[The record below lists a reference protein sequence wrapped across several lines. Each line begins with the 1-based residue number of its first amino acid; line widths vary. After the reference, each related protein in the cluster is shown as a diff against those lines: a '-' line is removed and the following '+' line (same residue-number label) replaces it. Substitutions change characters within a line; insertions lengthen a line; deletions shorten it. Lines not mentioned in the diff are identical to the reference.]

1 MDANSTT
8 IHRFKAQVNKFS
20 GILSHNLPKTTKRF
34 FKEMLYGI
42 QASKDVKLSNIS
54 RALMED
60 IDLIKTENRLS
71 RNLDAV
77 DFSDHINAEL
87 LRLAD
92 RHITND
98 MIIAIDPGDIN
109 KPYAKAME
117 HLCKLYDGDK
127 KTSSQGYHLCQVTGA
142 NLEHNKIVPIHCEL
156 YSTAE
161 GQVPNNTFKVK
172 EIITKV
178 SSKIGKKGIWAIDRE
193 GDNQQII
200 SHFIANDLT
209 FVTRLKSTR
218 YLHFGGNNNRQVAAE
233 RLCRH
238 SGGKYN
244 TKIVRIYDGK
254 ELDETISYSTIS
266 VSLPDAPDVWLQAV
280 IVEGWG
286 EIPTVLLTNMK
297 IDVNNRLSI
306 WRVVEC
312 YLTRWKCDECYRY
325 IKQSYNT
332 EDVRVRSYNSL
343 RNIIAFINAI
353 SYFTSIYMGV
363 SLKLKIMVEKIF
375 ILSKRFFGIPN
386 FFNYAMADGIFNL
399 LKRTFTG
406 IASEI
411 KVGKSPP
418 DFQLTLFPI

>member
-20 GILSHNLPKTTKRF
+20 GIFSENLPKTKKRF

-54 RALMED
+54 RALQED
-60 IDLIKTENRLS
+60 IALIKTENRLS
-71 RNLDAV
+71 RNLDAT
-77 DFSDHINAEL
+77 DYSDHINAEL

-92 RHITND
+92 RHITPD
-98 MIIAIDPGDIN
+98 MVIAIDPGDIS

-117 HLCKLYDGDK
+117 HLCNVYDGDK
-127 KTSSQGYHLCQVTGA
+127 KSPTQGYHLCQVTGA
-142 NLEHNKIVPIHCEL
+142 NLEHNKIVPMHCEL

-161 GQVPNNTFKVK
+161 GQVANNKAKIK
-172 EIITKV
+172 EIITKI
-178 SSKIGKKGIWAIDRE
+178 SAKIGKKGVWAIDRE
-193 GDNQQII
+193 GDNKEII

-218 YLHFGGNNNRQVAAE
+218 YLHFGGNSNRQVAAE

-238 SGGKYN
+238 SGKKYK
-244 TKIVRIYDGK
+244 TRIVRIFDGK
-254 ELDETISYSTIS
+254 ELDEVITYSTIS
-266 VSLPDAPDVWLQAV
+266 VSLPELADTWLQAV

-286 EIPTVLLTNMK
+286 QVPTVLVSTMK
-297 IDVNNRLSI
+297 IDIKDPLSI

-343 RNIIAFINAI
+343 RNTIAFINAI
-353 SYFTSIYMGV
+353 SYFTSIYIGI
-363 SLKLKIMVEKIF
+363 SLKLKIMIEKIF
-375 ILSKRFFGIPN
+375 ILSKRFFGVPN
-386 FFNYAMADGIFNL
+386 FYNYAMADGIYNL

-406 IASEI
+406 IDY
-411 KVGKSPP
+411 KGKKGKSPP
-418 DFQLTLFPI
+418 DFQLSLFPL